1 MVQLLV
7 DWEVD
12 LVEKPHVARSD
23 GRPAATRKRP
33 SIWRRKK
40 KADAA
45 EHPEVFHR
53 VGLLTNEPP
62 GTSRVALYSV
72 FRPCREAKD

>member
-1 MVQLLV
+1 MTFRHQGYG
-7 DWEVD
+7 E
-12 LVEKPHVARSD
+12 
-23 GRPAATRKRP
+23 
-33 SIWRRKK
+33 K

-62 GTSRVALYSV
+62 GGAGLLFIKSSEV
-72 FRPCREAKD
+72 E